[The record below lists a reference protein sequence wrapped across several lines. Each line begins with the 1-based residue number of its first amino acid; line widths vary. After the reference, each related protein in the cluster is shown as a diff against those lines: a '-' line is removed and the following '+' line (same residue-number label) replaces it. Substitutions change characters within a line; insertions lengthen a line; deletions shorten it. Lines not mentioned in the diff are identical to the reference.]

1 MDDFLFNFRNDV
13 SVDFSPGVSP
23 TVTLTATRE
32 LTKDVADLIAEIN
45 GIKNYNS
52 ESLKSILNR
61 KDNKMNNANPHMDIV
76 DYTYT
81 PVDKYDDRGNKTTY
95 MKTTLSFRDNTE
107 TSVLCP
113 VDKADK
119 YYGFYA
125 CYAKHIAG
133 GNKINDE
140 AEYWIETLPKKLEKE
155 RLAEEKTLAEEKK
168 IEERDKKRR
177 EKKRVRM
184 EAIRRKEAY
193 DAAKLAIAK
202 YGFPVITM
210 NIDGL
215 HQRAGSRNV
224 IPIHGRL
231 PEPHELYANNFNE
244 LTGLPVLYGDNAP
257 EYEIAIDKVNE
268 LRDGDK
274 FIIVGVS
281 FYTMISE
288 QLRYIASCREADII
302 ILNECATVEVP
313 EICKRLHD
321 NGYAGL

>member
-76 DYTYT
+76 DYTYI

-155 RLAEEKTLAEEKK
+155 RLAEEKK

-193 DAAKLAIAK
+193 DAAKLANEK
-202 YGFPVITM
+202 YG
-210 NIDGL
+210 
-215 HQRAGSRNV
+215 
-224 IPIHGRL
+224 IPM
-231 PEPHELYANNFNE
+231 EFTYKN
-244 LTGLPVLYGDNAP
+244 D
-257 EYEIAIDKVNE
+257 
-268 LRDGDK
+268 
-274 FIIVGVS
+274 
-281 FYTMISE
+281 
-288 QLRYIASCREADII
+288 
-302 ILNECATVEVP
+302 
-313 EICKRLHD
+313 
-321 NGYAGL
+321 

>member
-23 TVTLTATRE
+23 TVTLTVTRE

-45 GIKNYNS
+45 SIKNYNS

-61 KDNKMNNANPHMDIV
+61 KDNKMNNINPHMVV

-81 PVDKYDDRGNKTTY
+81 PVDKYDNKGNKTTY
-95 MKTTLSFRDNTE
+95 MKTTLTFRDNTE

-113 VDKADK
+113 ADKADK

-140 AEYWIETLPKKLEKE
+140 AEYWIETLPKKLEKK
-155 RLAEEKTLAEEKK
+155 RLIEEKSLAEEKK

-193 DAAKLAIAK
+193 DAAKLANEK
-202 YGFPVITM
+202 YG
-210 NIDGL
+210 
-215 HQRAGSRNV
+215 
-224 IPIHGRL
+224 IPMDFT
-231 PEPHELYANNFNE
+231 YKNE
-244 LTGLPVLYGDNAP
+244 
-257 EYEIAIDKVNE
+257 DK
-268 LRDGDK
+268 
-274 FIIVGVS
+274 
-281 FYTMISE
+281 
-288 QLRYIASCREADII
+288 
-302 ILNECATVEVP
+302 
-313 EICKRLHD
+313 
-321 NGYAGL
+321 

>member
-1 MDDFLFNFRNDV
+1 M
-13 SVDFSPGVSP
+13 
-23 TVTLTATRE
+23 LT
-32 LTKDVADLIAEIN
+32 
-45 GIKNYNS
+45 
-52 ESLKSILNR
+52 
-61 KDNKMNNANPHMDIV
+61 PHMDIV

-81 PVDKYDDRGNKTTY
+81 PVDKYDERGNKTTY

-193 DAAKLAIAK
+193 DAAAKLANEK
-202 YGFPVITM
+202 YG
-210 NIDGL
+210 
-215 HQRAGSRNV
+215 
-224 IPIHGRL
+224 IPM
-231 PEPHELYANNFNE
+231 EFTYKN
-244 LTGLPVLYGDNAP
+244 D
-257 EYEIAIDKVNE
+257 
-268 LRDGDK
+268 
-274 FIIVGVS
+274 
-281 FYTMISE
+281 
-288 QLRYIASCREADII
+288 
-302 ILNECATVEVP
+302 
-313 EICKRLHD
+313 
-321 NGYAGL
+321 

>member
-193 DAAKLAIAK
+193 DAAKLANEK